1 MTELEVVLLEAVQC
15 AIRVREL
22 RAKFTRAGP
31 LTAKELRR
39 KLISEERW
47 FRQLS
52 DRALAK
58 VEETL
63 TKGKPS

>member
-1 MTELEVVLLEAVQC
+1 MTELEVALLEAVQC

-31 LTAKELRR
+31 DTRQELRR

-47 FRQLS
+47 FGKLS

-58 VEETL
+58 VDEEL
-63 TKGKPS
+63 TKRTTP